1 MHLKAGTN
9 SSIRTV
15 DGEARDVATA
25 VELGS
30 LICFLLLAS
39 PAAAQAPQNGVFSL
53 LTGEGLSAASITV
66 LTLFLLAV
74 LLESALAI
82 IFNWRPFIE
91 SFNARATRPLVSFGV
106 ALAFV
111 VYFNFDAVTGLM
123 NAVQKTA
130 LPANWFGQVLTAA
143 ILAGGSAGVN
153 TMLVALGFRELKTQ
167 DTAAPKL
174 DLTQAWVAIQAVQER
189 SVGEVRV
196 QIGESNTKDPPY
208 VELPLAGVVPGSTRN
223 PAGPFRRFFLRDMGR
238 FPPFGGYLI
247 PSKKPCKIVLSAAKK
262 DDPHNTRIFSEPID
276 FVPAERAIID
286 LTIQL

>member
-74 LLESALAI
+74 LLELALAI

-174 DLTQAWVAIQAVQER
+174 DLLKLGLLFR
-189 SVGEVRV
+189 
-196 QIGESNTKDPPY
+196 
-208 VELPLAGVVPGSTRN
+208 
-223 PAGPFRRFFLRDMGR
+223 PFRKGVSGR
-238 FPPFGGYLI
+238 YECKSGSRTRRI
-247 PSKKPCKIVLSAAKK
+247 PLMWSCPSLV
-262 DDPHNTRIFSEPID
+262 
-276 FVPAERAIID
+276 
-286 LTIQL
+286 

>member
-74 LLESALAI
+74 LLELALAI

-174 DLTQAWVAIQAVQER
+174 DLT
-189 SVGEVRV
+189 
-196 QIGESNTKDPPY
+196 
-208 VELPLAGVVPGSTRN
+208 
-223 PAGPFRRFFLRDMGR
+223 
-238 FPPFGGYLI
+238 
-247 PSKKPCKIVLSAAKK
+247 
-262 DDPHNTRIFSEPID
+262 
-276 FVPAERAIID
+276 
-286 LTIQL
+286 